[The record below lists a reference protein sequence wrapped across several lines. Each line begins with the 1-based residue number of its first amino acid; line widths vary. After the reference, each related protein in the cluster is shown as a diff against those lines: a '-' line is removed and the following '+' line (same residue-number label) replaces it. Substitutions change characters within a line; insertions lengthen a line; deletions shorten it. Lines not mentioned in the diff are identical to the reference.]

1 MKAKNNIYPVI
12 GSLLLLF
19 ISNACTEDMTIK
31 LNDTEPRLVV
41 DGQISTDTTTHLVRL
56 TSSSSYY
63 SNTEPEGISGALVT
77 IQDEAQTIILEESIQ
92 YPGYY
97 LTPSD
102 YYGLPGR
109 TYHLTIENVDI
120 DNDGVFE
127 VYESESRI
135 NPVAPIDSVRLE
147 YESTWDLWKVL
158 LFAQE
163 PSETKDFYSFSIAL
177 NDSLLTDRYSDLG
190 FVDDKFFDGN
200 YAGGVW
206 VQTIDEEDMELT
218 LKEGDWVKLYMQG
231 ITEEFY
237 LYLEALEEEV
247 NFKAPLFS
255 GPPANVQGNV
265 SNGALGFFN
274 TYSYT
279 VDSVQ
284 FVR

>member
-1 MKAKNNIYPVI
+1 MKARNIIYPVI
-12 GSLLLLF
+12 GSVLLLF
-19 ISNACTEDMTIK
+19 ISIACTEDMTIK
-31 LNDTEPRLVV
+31 LNNTEPRLVV
-41 DGQISTDTTTHLVRL
+41 DGQISTDTTSHFVRL
-56 TSSSSYY
+56 TSSATYY
-63 SNTEPEGISGALVT
+63 SNTEPVGISDAIVT
-77 IQDEAQTIILEESIQ
+77 IQDDVQTILLEESTEF
-92 YPGYY
+92 PGYY

-109 TYHLTIENVDI
+109 SYHLTIENVDV
-120 DNDGVFE
+120 DNDGVYE
-127 VYESESRI
+127 VYEAESKI

-158 LFAQE
+158 LYAQE

-177 NDSLLTDRYSDLG
+177 NDSLLTDRYSELG

-218 LKEGDWVKLYMQG
+218 LMEGDWVKLYMQG
-231 ITEEFY
+231 ITVEFY
-237 LYLEALEEEV
+237 YYLEALEEEV

-255 GPPANVQGNV
+255 GPPANVKGNI

-279 VDSVQ
+279 VDSVR
-284 FVR
+284 FMR